1 MWKMNV
7 NIGIWYVRNLF
18 WSGALTVLYNE
29 LSELD
34 FDIVALQDNQWKVV
48 YKNLMLHYLRVDQKE
63 KKRKRHEFGC
73 GFYVRGEFFKIC

>member
-1 MWKMNV
+1 MNV

-29 LSELD
+29 LSKLD

-48 YKNLMLHYLRVDQKE
+48 YKNLMLHYLIVDQKE
-63 KKRKRHEFGC
+63 KKKRHEFGC